1 MGVSH
6 LSLFCFFC
14 ICSVER
20 EGGSLNYHGF
30 LQWKKSSKRVWYLID
45 ASTFSCEPYFGT
57 VRKLISRTSPKYL
70 LVKKKWR
77 SFYCV
82 TAKFSAVVSSD

>member
-20 EGGSLNYHGF
+20 EGGREVALTTMASCNGKSL
-30 LQWKKSSKRVWYLID
+30 LS
-45 ASTFSCEPYFGT
+45 EFG
-57 VRKLISRTSPKYL
+57 I
-70 LVKKKWR
+70 
-77 SFYCV
+77 
-82 TAKFSAVVSSD
+82 